1 MTHDNYLRN
10 YAVPFPFQS
19 IAVSSIAFIVSSR
32 FFYRKILPHT
42 RETRVANKV

>member
-19 IAVSSIAFIVSSR
+19 IAVSSIAFTVR
-32 FFYRKILPHT
+32 FFHRPKDFATYARNT
-42 RETRVANKV
+42 RRQ